1 MGIINKENVNEIIS
15 FEESELS
22 KKFEGMDV
30 EIIELNGELLFE
42 LYSTG
47 RALGYFRWNE
57 KHTSCSPRKDRIDKI
72 IENAEISIGVHDGR
86 PYLTE
91 SQLYD
96 FMLEAKTEK
105 CKPFKKWVTNEVLP
119 SIRKTGSYDI
129 NNLEERVA
137 PMIFNGILAGIKQ
150 VAIENDKKIDTRF
163 NQIEDKLDKKYKKQ
177 DKQFQE
183 MKNMIGFKAKN
194 TRMLSKLLKIKLSEI
209 KGYNVNAYNYD
220 YRTVVTRLFSI
231 YNVTKWEDIPVTK
244 FNEVHA
250 MIDGIESMD
259 DVYTWNH

>member
-1 MGIINKENVNEIIS
+1 MNNLQIFKNNDFGEIRTIEIDNEVW
-15 FEESELS
+15 FVG
-22 KKFEGMDV
+22 KDV
-30 EIIELNGELLFE
+30 AI
-42 LYSTG
+42 
-47 RALGYFRWNE
+47 ALGYANTRE
-57 KHTSCSPRKDRIDKI
+57 ALKTHIDSEDI
-72 IENAEISIGVHDGR
+72 ADVVIHDGSQNR
-86 PYLTE
+86 NMKITNE
-91 SQLYD
+91 SGLYSLI
-96 FMLEAKTEK
+96 FGSKLPTAKK
-105 CKPFKKWVTNEVLP
+105 FKNWVTKEVLP

-250 MIDGIESMD
+250 MIDGIESID
-259 DVYTWNH
+259 DVYSWNH

>member
-1 MGIINKENVNEIIS
+1 MNNLELVKSESFGKVQCDFYENDTKDILMTREQI
-15 FEESELS
+15 
-22 KKFEGMDV
+22 G
-30 EIIELNGELLFE
+30 
-42 LYSTG
+42 T
-47 RALGYFRWNE
+47 ALGYSEPRISISNI
-57 KHTSCSPRKDRIDKI
+57 HTRNKDRLDKFSAVI
-72 IENAEISIGVHDGR
+72 NLITPQGTPQNTIVYTAKGVMEICRYSRQPKAD
-86 PYLTE
+86 
-91 SQLYD
+91 D
-96 FMLEAKTEK
+96 FMD
-105 CKPFKKWVTNEVLP
+105 WVWDVVDT
-119 SIRKTGSYDI
+119 IRKTGSYDI

-150 VAIENDKKIDTRF
+150 VAIENDKKIDSRF
-163 NQIEDKLDKKYKKQ
+163 NQIESKLDKKYKKQ

-194 TRMLSKLLKIKLSEI
+194 TRMLSKLLKIKLSEL

-259 DVYTWNH
+259 DVYTWNN

>member
-1 MGIINKENVNEIIS
+1 MNNLQIFKNEDFGEIRTIEIDNEVWFVGKDVAEKLGYKDTSDALKRHIDSEDKRVGEIPTPRGKQNSIMIN
-15 FEESELS
+15 ESGLYSLILS
-22 KKFEGMDV
+22 SKLPTAKKFK
-30 EIIELNGELLFE
+30 N
-42 LYSTG
+42 
-47 RALGYFRWNE
+47 
-57 KHTSCSPRKDRIDKI
+57 
-72 IENAEISIGVHDGR
+72 
-86 PYLTE
+86 
-91 SQLYD
+91 
-96 FMLEAKTEK
+96 
-105 CKPFKKWVTNEVLP
+105 WVTKEVLP
-119 SIRKTGSYDI
+119 NIRKHGSFSI
-129 NNLEERVA
+129 NRDNIKDVLMPV
-137 PMIFNGILAGIKQ
+137 MLNGMLAGFEQ
-150 VAIENDKKIDTRF
+150 LSIENDKKIDTRF
-163 NQIEDKLDKKYKKQ
+163 NQIETKLDMKYKKQ

-194 TRMLSKLLKIKLSEI
+194 TRMLSKLLKIKLSEL